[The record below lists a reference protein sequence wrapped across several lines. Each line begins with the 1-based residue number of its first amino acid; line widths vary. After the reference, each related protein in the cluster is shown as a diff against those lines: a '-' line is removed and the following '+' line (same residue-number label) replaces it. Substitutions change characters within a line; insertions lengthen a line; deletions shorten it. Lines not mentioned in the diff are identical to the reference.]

1 MYIGPPPALPNSS
14 SKELFILQN
23 QELCNITQTLYS
35 QLDGSGAQHM
45 TSKQALQALQ
55 DTEEQVKAKEQGKVQ
70 RAEDHKKK
78 KQAKQ
83 VQDEEKAAQK
93 RATVEKRQQTAE
105 QRKEE
110 AQQKALDST
119 IEKAFCGLVA
129 VEKALIKA
137 SRPVWHC
144 WRLAEGDDED
154 YEAIVL
160 PASGSNDD
168 SSPDAPVRPPPT
180 LAPPS
185 THPCPLPHRL
195 QCPAAALA
203 SAPVTSA
210 HIELPAPSSPTPPPR
225 GVTPSPAQPRPH
237 ACHFHEPS
245 VTTSL
250 NEAETEDSAAAFN
263 SRMAGGSGDGLGG
276 SNSGPHA
283 LNNSSGA
290 SGPSSSSSDPP
301 LLFPAPLVVSPAH
314 TLLNLVDG
322 PFFATLFHLL

>member
-1 MYIGPPPALPNSS
+1 MYIGPPPAFPNSS

-35 QLDGSGAQHM
+35 QVQTDLKLNGLGAQHM
-45 TSKQALQALQ
+45 TSEQALQALQ

-70 RAEDHKKK
+70 CAEDCEKK

-93 RATVEKRQQTAE
+93 RATAEKCQQTAKR
-105 QRKEE
+105 RKEE

-137 SRPVWHC
+137 SRPV
-144 WRLAEGDDED
+144 
-154 YEAIVL
+154 IVL
-160 PASGSNDD
+160 SASGSNDD
-168 SSPDAPVRPPPT
+168 SSPNAPVRPPPT
-180 LAPPS
+180 PAPPP
-185 THPCPLPHRL
+185 THLHPLPRHL
-195 QCPAAALA
+195 QHPTAALA
-203 SAPVTSA
+203 SAPATST
-210 HIELPAPSSPTPPPR
+210 HIELLAPSLPTPPLW
-225 GVTPSPAQPRPH
+225 GVTPSPARPRPR
-237 ACHFHEPS
+237 ARCFHKPS
-245 VTTSL
+245 VTTLS
-250 NEAETEDSAAAFN
+250 NKAETEDSTAAFN

-283 LNNSSGA
+283 LSNSSGA
-290 SGPSSSSSDPP
+290 SGPSLSTP
-301 LLFPAPLVVSPAH
+301 LIMSPACA
-314 TLLNLVDG
+314 LLNLVDG